1 MGSNAGR
8 FLNDAISR
16 RSMLLGCGALALA
29 ISAPSLA
36 ASAELASGP
45 PEALMRGALGA
56 LDRHRS
62 QLIARDRIGIADFS
76 TASRYPRFH
85 IVDLT
90 NGARD
95 TLLVAHG
102 RGSDPDHKGW
112 LEHFSN
118 IPGSEASS
126 SGAYLIG
133 DDYVGHHGP
142 SRRLIGL
149 DPENSNAERRGIVI
163 HAADYVSAEFAQI
176 HGKLGRSEG
185 CLAFARTD
193 LDIVLRRLGPGR
205 LIFAGKV
212 PA

>member
-1 MGSNAGR
+1 
-8 FLNDAISR
+8 
-16 RSMLLGCGALALA
+16 MLLGCGAVALA
-29 ISAPSLA
+29 VSVPSLA
-36 ASAELASGP
+36 LGAELDAGP
-45 PEALMRGALGA
+45 PEALMRRALSA

-62 QLIARDRIGIADFS
+62 PLTALDRIGIADFS
-76 TASRYPRFH
+76 AASRYPRFH
-85 IVDLT
+85 IVDLAS
-90 NGARD
+90 GVRE

-118 IPGSEASS
+118 IPGSAASS
-126 SGAYLIG
+126 SGAYLTT

-163 HAADYVSAEFAQI
+163 HAADYVSAEFVRT

-185 CLAFARTD
+185 CFAFAQTD
-193 LDIVLRRLGPGR
+193 LDTVLRNLGPGR
-205 LIFAGKV
+205 LIFADKLS
-212 PA
+212 A

>member
-1 MGSNAGR
+1 M
-8 FLNDAISR
+8 R
-16 RSMLLGCGALALA
+16 R
-29 ISAPSLA
+29 
-36 ASAELASGP
+36 
-45 PEALMRGALGA
+45 ALGA

-62 QLIARDRIGIADFS
+62 RLTAFDRIGIVDFD

-85 IVDLT
+85 IVDLMS
-90 NGARD
+90 GARE

-126 SGAYLIG
+126 SGAYLTA
-133 DDYVGHHGP
+133 DDYVGHHGA

-163 HAADYVSAEFAQI
+163 HAANYVSTEFAQM

-185 CLAFARTD
+185 CFAFAQTD
-193 LDIVLRRLGPGR
+193 LDIVLRNLGPGR
-205 LIFAGKV
+205 LIFADKLS
-212 PA
+212 A